1 MHTDVG
7 GPQKTPSLKES
18 KHYIAL
24 IDDFTRF
31 CWIYFLT
38 TKSEVANVFW
48 RYKAMVEKQSKCK
61 IKVIRSDNG
70 AEYTSKK
77 FNKFCEDVDIVHQLI
92 APYNP

>member
-18 KHYIAL
+18 KYYIAL

-48 RYKAMVEKQSKCK
+48 RYKAMVEK
-61 IKVIRSDNG
+61 
-70 AEYTSKK
+70 
-77 FNKFCEDVDIVHQLI
+77 
-92 APYNP
+92 